1 MKNLA
6 LSQGTQTQFHA
17 GTYVAKKLLNSGC
30 ASLLLSFTPG
40 KLTLRKTNGP
50 QSASK
55 RPAPHQEPPRMFQ
68 AKHTL
73 TSSACSET

>member
-40 KLTLRKTNGP
+40 KLTL
-50 QSASK
+50 
-55 RPAPHQEPPRMFQ
+55 
-68 AKHTL
+68 
-73 TSSACSET
+73 